1 MKTPKS
7 NTHTFKVLQWMKKGL
22 SITSWQA
29 IDEFGC
35 TRLADVIYR
44 LRNEYGLT
52 IKDEMV
58 SVVNRHGRTVKI
70 ARYELITES

>member
-1 MKTPKS
+1 MKALPT
-7 NTHTFKVLQWMKKGL
+7 NTYTFKVLQWLKGGQP
-22 SITSWQA
+22 ITTWQA

-44 LRNEYGLT
+44 LRNEYGLS
-52 IKDEMV
+52 IRDERIPV
-58 SVVNRHGRTVKI
+58 KNRHGRTVKI

>member
-7 NTHTFKVLQWMKKGL
+7 NTYTFKVLQWLKGGQP
-22 SITSWQA
+22 INTWQA
-29 IDEFGC
+29 IDEIGC

-44 LRNEYGLT
+44 LRNEYGLS
-52 IKDEMV
+52 IRDERIPV
-58 SVVNRHGRTVKI
+58 KNIHGRTVKI

>member
-29 IDEFGC
+29 IDEFRMHQIGGC
-35 TRLADVIYR
+35 NLPTEKRIRVDYQGRDDLSGQSSR
-44 LRNEYGLT
+44 
-52 IKDEMV
+52 KDREDSKV
-58 SVVNRHGRTVKI
+58 
-70 ARYELITES
+70 